1 MNFQAVVVKRLA
13 TTVSDTVSTHWF
25 ATLEEVLAFV
35 ETFNNSRHDETVLAM
50 YNNAY

>member
-1 MNFQAVVVKRLA
+1 MNFQAVVVIQTLGLPN
-13 TTVSDTVSTHWF
+13 DTVSTHWF

-35 ETFNNSRHDETVLAM
+35 ETFNNSKRNETVLAM